1 LIGTTISHFRVTGT
15 LGAGGMG
22 VVYRARDET
31 LGREV
36 ALKLLPADAV
46 ADPDARARLLRE
58 ARTASALGHPG
69 ICAVHEVGE
78 DRGQV
83 FIAMELIAGRP
94 LGERIPAHGLPAA
107 TAIDYGVQ
115 IAAALAHAHER
126 GVIHRDL
133 KTSNVMIAADGR
145 AKILDFGLA
154 KLLPGATGAM
164 PGAVSTTTGVV
175 SGTPQYMAPEVLRGE
190 RADARSDLWALGV
203 VLYEMAAGAPP
214 FRGET
219 GFELGAAILNAE
231 PLPLPASLPAGM
243 RTVIARCLAKDPA
256 QRYQRADE
264 ARAVLEAA
272 QQGLSGAVTAGP
284 VVPPVTARRGP
295 RSRLLTGT
303 AFLLPILA
311 FLGLALNQGGVR
323 DRLFGGANAERIRSL
338 AVLPLENLSRDPE
351 QEFFADGMT
360 DELIA
365 RLASLE
371 GVRVISRTST
381 MRYKGTTK
389 GIPQIGRELG
399 VDAVIEGSAL
409 RADGRVRI
417 TAQLIRA
424 AQERHLWAKSY
435 ERDLRDVLALQAE
448 VAQAIAGEIRAA
460 LAPEARSRAAAE
472 PPVNPEAYE
481 AYLRGRYYWNKR
493 NSAALKQAIVHFR
506 RALATDSTY
515 ALAHAGLADVYAVI
529 GDYLDRPATETAP
542 AARASALRALEL
554 DPRLAEPHAA
564 LGLVKME
571 ADFDWAGAEAE
582 FREALRL
589 NPNYATALHWH
600 AILLVHLGRSKEA
613 LAEIDRALAVDP
625 LALIIRNT
633 RGRILQTQRR
643 WAEAMSE
650 YRRVLELDPAFSV
663 TYIWIARNQDAR
675 GQHPL
680 AVASYR
686 TADSLVGN
694 DLHGYDA
701 LMRAAREPDPRTYW
715 RQNLIFLSDAAH
727 RSAVLPSLLAESHA
741 QLGETGPALALLERA
756 FRERDGPLL
765 DVIRDSGLDPLR
777 NDPRFA
783 DLLRG
788 YGLEP

>member
-1 LIGTTISHFRVTGT
+1 
-15 LGAGGMG
+15 
-22 VVYRARDET
+22 
-31 LGREV
+31 
-36 ALKLLPADAV
+36 
-46 ADPDARARLLRE
+46 
-58 ARTASALGHPG
+58 
-69 ICAVHEVGE
+69 
-78 DRGQV
+78 
-83 FIAMELIAGRP
+83 
-94 LGERIPAHGLPAA
+94 
-107 TAIDYGVQ
+107 
-115 IAAALAHAHER
+115 
-126 GVIHRDL
+126 
-133 KTSNVMIAADGR
+133 MIAADGR

-506 RALATDSTY
+506 RALAIDSTY

-715 RQNLIFLSDAAH
+715 RQSLIFLSDAAH
-727 RSAVLPSLLAESHA
+727 RSAVLPSLLAEVHA
-741 QLGETGPALALLERA
+741 QLGENAPALALLDRA

-765 DVIRDSGLDPLR
+765 DVIRESLLDPLR
-777 NDPRFA
+777 SDPRFA